1 MSHILDSGM
10 KFNCLSEI
18 VERASGKSIDATMLE
33 NDLKTLIPKDANNQ
47 LLVDTNITEKGLR
60 TAIYVTD
67 GNYIKASADKVAA
80 WVQNNTNSLKDNF
93 FIKDVELFRG
103 YLYLYLL
110 AHEVEHSYQ
119 KHIALGNVNLTNPVI
134 QGAYYHILKHFKKDN
149 SIFPKPISKTRKA
162 LKLYN
167 YRKRE
172 NEYVLERNASL
183 EGYDL
188 LYRLA
193 NNYQNEEMARAFY
206 CCRTLYCKLGYHNSP
221 NGSFAETYQAMSMS
235 KKYAEIIGEKIFS
248 EEEAVR
254 YGLPVSEE
262 TRQKILT
269 L

>member
-1 MSHILDSGM
+1 MSHILDNEM
-10 KFNCLSEI
+10 NFNCLSEI
-18 VERASGKSIDATMLE
+18 TERASGKSIDKTMLE
-33 NDLKTLIPKDANNQ
+33 NDLKALIPKNEKGQ
-47 LLVDTNITEKGLR
+47 LLVNTYITKTGFR
-60 TAIYVTD
+60 TAVYVID
-67 GNYIKASADKVAA
+67 GNYIKASAEKVEA
-80 WVQNNTNSLKDNF
+80 WVQSNTNSLKENF

-119 KHIALGNVNLTNPVI
+119 KQITLGYANLANPVI
-134 QGAYYHILKHFKKDN
+134 QGAYYHILRQFKKDN
-149 SIFPKPISKTRKA
+149 SFFPKPISKTQKA
-162 LKLYN
+162 IRLYN
-167 YRKRE
+167 YRKKE

-193 NNYQNEEMARAFY
+193 NYCQNEELARAFY
-206 CCRTLYCKLGYHNSP
+206 CCRTLYCKLGYHDSP
-221 NGSFAETYQAMSMS
+221 KGSFAETYQAMLMT
-235 KKYAEIIGEKIFS
+235 KKYEEIIGEKIFS